1 MLFRSNDTHFL
12 GYNMGQWLLSELRN
26 NTPNFNLT
34 QHLIQG
40 KLNSI
45 LFFSLVEFAL
55 VRLELVVLIKLY
67 DSIFIY
73 DVF

>member
-1 MLFRSNDTHFL
+1 MLFRSNDTHFQ
-12 GYNMGQWLLSELRN
+12 GYMGQGVLSELRN
-26 NTPNFNLT
+26 NTSNFNLT

-45 LFFSLVEFAL
+45 LFFSRVESAL
-55 VRLELVVLIKLY
+55 VRLELIVLINLY